1 MPYILKYH
9 LKTQIILKKSQ
20 SPPHNESKLKETI
33 TRLKQQLAEEKVARL
48 KAEQLARLNKQKSN
62 DDCKG
67 YEDNVRRSN
76 FEEFI
81 KR

>member
-1 MPYILKYH
+1 MYIK
-9 LKTQIILKKSQ
+9 
-20 SPPHNESKLKETI
+20 SKLRETI
-33 TRLKQQLAEEKVARL
+33 TRLEQQLAEEKAARL

-67 YEDNVRRSN
+67 YEDNVGWSN

-81 KR
+81 NH